1 MESMKKFN
9 KILFLIVGFFV
20 FCGSVDAACSGYSD
34 LVKSGFTKACN
45 ESSENGYKCKVQN
58 NQCVRTNE
66 KLFNVCKSSYNTREC
81 TGHHFKWS
89 DGCCDTSKCE
99 TGYTLKN
106 GTCKKNTSTG
116 GFCGNSTGV
125 SEMTSKYGSN
135 ITSGA
140 CNGYHETKWYSV
152 WNTSSKCCSISVRK
166 TSSGS
171 TSSGST
177 SSSSQTAKSTG
188 TVASQLSDEDWCKSQ
203 GNYYYNGNKANP
215 GCYVLN
221 QENCDIFG
229 FYWSNG
235 TCDTTKEAING
246 YRYLENDAVT
256 DGKEA
261 IPCGDKFWV
270 EYCDIKSG
278 VQDGTGYCYGIRGG
292 ELRQVDRYK
301 LELKE
306 EDAKSYCTGST
317 ENDDKE
323 ELTGTK
329 CSTKDNKTIT
339 KNTGKDEYKFCYK
352 KGDSQSDIENV
363 IRKKYKCDSGYTLKD
378 IYQED
383 SKCVDG
389 YCEGIYSVN
398 CSKNGNVKPVLS
410 ITSGIMQSDGYGVIT
425 VKASAIQGTIEKYYV
440 SEEYTAPTESSD
452 GWIKTNGSSFTIRD
466 NVAGTKY
473 IWVMDS
479 EGNISNGGSGS
490 IIDTVNTN
498 TTVKKLELYD
508 ADGNIQTPSKTA
520 YNTNVV
526 KSSKY
531 VMMANDLKDDSKLAD
546 AFNPFETEYKLEVSS
561 PTISVYATLTSTDS
575 KYVEGYEPRTVNLKY
590 GMNTILIKIQNNEGK
605 VRTYTVLVYRNDD
618 RTSDN
623 TLSELS
629 VSEGNI
635 EFNSNV
641 TDYKIKIS
649 KDVNSVDVN
658 ATISSD
664 LAGFDT
670 GYEPGTVE
678 TKDNVTTKLI
688 KVISQTG
695 STRTYVL
702 TFVKDNSDTIT
713 KKSLQLDK
721 VVIPGAYLPFDSE
734 VANYSLSV
742 GYETESI
749 DLKMVTK
756 DENSRTVI
764 RYKTKNDNDY
774 KVGTDTGIKLDV
786 GENFIEVMVIDK
798 NNDYSY
804 YRFTIIRKEFGL
816 GISNDKTL
824 STLEV
829 LGHDIKF
836 NPNKKDYTVKIKQEK
851 TLVITAIP
859 ANNRAEVFIR
869 GNDELTGFS
878 TVRIKVVAENGDYE
892 TYSIDIKKDAFN
904 KTIEIASI
912 IVGAVIILVSSCI
925 IVIKKKATR
934 NREYYQ
940 E

>member
-81 TGHHFKWS
+81 TGHHFKWA

-246 YRYLENDAVT
+246 YRYLENDAVA

-261 IPCGDKFWV
+261 IACGDKFWV
-270 EYCDIKSG
+270 EYCD
-278 VQDGTGYCYGIRGG
+278 VQNGTQYCYGIRGG
-292 ELRQVDRYK
+292 ELRQVYRNKIDK
-301 LELKE
+301 DEA
-306 EDAKSYCTGST
+306 DAKSYCTGST

-329 CSTKDNKTIT
+329 CSTNDNKTIK
-339 KNTGKDEYKFCYK
+339 KNTGKDEYKFCYQQ
-352 KGDSQSDIENV
+352 GDSQSKIESD

-378 IYQED
+378 IYQKD
-383 SKCVDG
+383 SKCVDK

-425 VKASAIQGTIEKYYV
+425 VKASPIQGTIEKYYV
-440 SEEYTAPTESSD
+440 SEEYTDPTESSD
-452 GWIKTNGSSFTIRD
+452 GWIKTNGTSFTIRD

-520 YNTNVV
+520 YNTDVV

-531 VMMANDLKDDSKLAD
+531 VMMANDLKDESKLAD

-749 DLKMVTK
+749 GLKMVTK

>member
-9 KILFLIVGFFV
+9 KILFLIVGFFIFGGIIKV
-20 FCGSVDAACSGYSD
+20 GAVQSQEAKDRIAI
-34 LVKSGFTKACN
+34 LKLKARN
-45 ESSENGYKCKVQN
+45 YKETYGLDKYINDWRVISSENAANDGGSDIKVGTKVFVN
-58 NQCVRTNE
+58 LCIDKTTNGNECVVTLNDEERLVRRESLSYVSSNSESNE
-66 KLFNVCKSSYNTREC
+66 NKS
-81 TGHHFKWS
+81 
-89 DGCCDTSKCE
+89 
-99 TGYTLKN
+99 
-106 GTCKKNTSTG
+106 
-116 GFCGNSTGV
+116 
-125 SEMTSKYGSN
+125 
-135 ITSGA
+135 
-140 CNGYHETKWYSV
+140 
-152 WNTSSKCCSISVRK
+152 
-166 TSSGS
+166 
-171 TSSGST
+171 
-177 SSSSQTAKSTG
+177 AKSTG
-188 TVASQLSDEDWCKSQ
+188 TITVQKSDEDWCKSQ
-203 GNYYYNGNKANP
+203 GNNYFYSGGDKANP
-215 GCYVLN
+215 GCYALN

-235 TCDTTKEAING
+235 TCDPAKEAING
-246 YRYLENDAVT
+246 YRYLENDAVA

-261 IPCGDKFWV
+261 IECGNKFWV
-270 EYCDIKSG
+270 EYCD
-278 VQDGTGYCYGIRGG
+278 VQNGTQYCYGIRGG
-292 ELRQVDRYK
+292 ELRQVYRNKIDK
-301 LELKE
+301 DEA
-306 EDAKSYCTGST
+306 DAKSYCTGST

-329 CSTKDNKTIT
+329 CSTNDNKTIK
-339 KNTGKDEYKFCYK
+339 KNTGKDEYKFCYQQ
-352 KGDSQSDIENV
+352 GDSQSEIESN

-378 IYQED
+378 IYQKD
-383 SKCVDG
+383 SKCVDK

-520 YNTNVV
+520 YNTDVV

-531 VMMANDLKDDSKLAD
+531 VMMANDLKDESKLAD

-756 DENSRTVI
+756 DENSRTVV

>member
-1 MESMKKFN
+1 MKKFN
-9 KILFLIVGFFV
+9 KILFLIVGFFIFGGIIKV
-20 FCGSVDAACSGYSD
+20 GAVQSQEAKDRIAI
-34 LVKSGFTKACN
+34 LKLKARN
-45 ESSENGYKCKVQN
+45 YKETYGLDKYINDWRVISSENAANDGGSDIKVGTKVFVN
-58 NQCVRTNE
+58 LCIDKTTNGNECVVTLNDEERLVRRESLSYVSSNSESNE
-66 KLFNVCKSSYNTREC
+66 NKS
-81 TGHHFKWS
+81 
-89 DGCCDTSKCE
+89 
-99 TGYTLKN
+99 
-106 GTCKKNTSTG
+106 
-116 GFCGNSTGV
+116 
-125 SEMTSKYGSN
+125 
-135 ITSGA
+135 
-140 CNGYHETKWYSV
+140 
-152 WNTSSKCCSISVRK
+152 
-166 TSSGS
+166 
-171 TSSGST
+171 
-177 SSSSQTAKSTG
+177 AKSTG
-188 TVASQLSDEDWCKSQ
+188 TITVQKSDEDWCKSQ
-203 GNYYYNGNKANP
+203 GNNYFYSGGDKANP
-215 GCYVLN
+215 GCYALN

-235 TCDTTKEAING
+235 TCDPAKEAING
-246 YRYLENDAVT
+246 YRYLENDAVA

-261 IPCGDKFWV
+261 IECGNKFWV
-270 EYCDIKSG
+270 EYCD
-278 VQDGTGYCYGIRGG
+278 VQNGTQYCYGIRGG
-292 ELRQVDRYK
+292 ELRQVYRNKIDK
-301 LELKE
+301 DEA
-306 EDAKSYCTGST
+306 DAKSYCTGST

-378 IYQED
+378 IYQKD
-383 SKCVDG
+383 SKCVDK

-520 YNTNVV
+520 YNTDVV

-531 VMMANDLKDDSKLAD
+531 VMMANDLKDESKLAD

-756 DENSRTVI
+756 DENSRTVV

>member
-9 KILFLIVGFFV
+9 KILFLIVGFFI
-20 FCGSVDAACSGYSD
+20 FGGSVEAAC
-34 LVKSGFTKACN
+34 KSN
-45 ESSENGYKCKVQN
+45 Y
-58 NQCVRTNE
+58 TN
-66 KLFNVCKSSYNTREC
+66 KEC
-81 TGHHFKWS
+81 TARHFKWS
-89 DGCCDTSKCE
+89 NGCCKTDKCE
-99 TGYTLKN
+99 SGYTLKN
-106 GTCKKNTSTG
+106 GICNKKKKKTG
-116 GFCGNSTGV
+116 TGAFCGNPTGF
-125 SEMTSKYGSN
+125 SEMTSIYGSN
-135 ITSGA
+135 ITSED
-140 CNGYHETKWYSV
+140 CNSYHETKWYSV
-152 WNTSSKCCSISVRK
+152 WDSTNNCCSISVRK

-171 TSSGST
+171 TSSGS
-177 SSSSQTAKSTG
+177 SQPAKSTG
-188 TVASQLSDEDWCKSQ
+188 TVTSQLSDEDWCKSQ
-203 GNYYYNGNKANP
+203 GGNYFYSGGDKANP

-246 YRYLENDAVT
+246 YRYLENDAVA

-261 IPCGDKFWV
+261 IACGDKFWV
-270 EYCDIKSG
+270 EYCD
-278 VQDGTGYCYGIRGG
+278 VQNGTQYCYGIRGG
-292 ELRQVDRYK
+292 ELRQVYRNKLDR
-301 LELKE
+301 EMG
-306 EDAKSYCTGST
+306 DIQTFCGTTG
-317 ENDDKE
+317 NDDKE
-323 ELTGTK
+323 ELTDTK
-329 CSTKDNKTIT
+329 CSTKNNKTIT

-425 VKASAIQGTIEKYYV
+425 VKASPIQGTIEKYYV
-440 SEEYTAPTESSD
+440 SEEYTDPTESSD
-452 GWIKTNGSSFTIRD
+452 GWIKTNGNSFTIRD

-520 YNTNVV
+520 YNTDVV

-531 VMMANDLKDDSKLAD
+531 VMMANDLEDDSKLAD

>member
-9 KILFLIVGFFV
+9 KILFLIVGFFIFGGIIKV
-20 FCGSVDAACSGYSD
+20 GAVQSQEAKDRIAI
-34 LVKSGFTKACN
+34 LKLKARN
-45 ESSENGYKCKVQN
+45 YKETYGLDKYINDWRVISSENAANDGGSDIKVGTKVFVN
-58 NQCVRTNE
+58 LCIDKTTNGNECVVTLNDEERLVRRESLSYVSSNSESNE
-66 KLFNVCKSSYNTREC
+66 NKS
-81 TGHHFKWS
+81 
-89 DGCCDTSKCE
+89 
-99 TGYTLKN
+99 
-106 GTCKKNTSTG
+106 
-116 GFCGNSTGV
+116 
-125 SEMTSKYGSN
+125 
-135 ITSGA
+135 
-140 CNGYHETKWYSV
+140 
-152 WNTSSKCCSISVRK
+152 
-166 TSSGS
+166 
-171 TSSGST
+171 
-177 SSSSQTAKSTG
+177 AKSTG
-188 TVASQLSDEDWCKSQ
+188 TITVQKSDEDWCKSQ
-203 GNYYYNGNKANP
+203 GNNYFYSGGDKANP
-215 GCYVLN
+215 GCYALN

-235 TCDTTKEAING
+235 TCDPAKEAING
-246 YRYLENDAVT
+246 YRYLENDAVA

-261 IPCGDKFWV
+261 IECGNKFWV
-270 EYCDIKSG
+270 EYCD
-278 VQDGTGYCYGIRGG
+278 VQNGTQYCYGIRGG
-292 ELRQVDRYK
+292 ELRQVYRNKIDK
-301 LELKE
+301 DEA
-306 EDAKSYCTGST
+306 DAKSYCTGST

-378 IYQED
+378 IYQKD
-383 SKCVDG
+383 SKCVDK

-520 YNTNVV
+520 YNTDVV

-531 VMMANDLKDDSKLAD
+531 VMMANDLKDESKLAD

-756 DENSRTVI
+756 DENSRTVV